1 MAAQARTAHI
11 KDVRRLEQM
20 GVKPQL
26 LSGIWAHLDAGV
38 HQSANAAR
46 PISFATVPSLNAEL

>member
-1 MAAQARTAHI
+1 MAGDI
-11 KDVRRLEQM
+11 KGGRRAAIGAD
-20 GVKPQL
+20 GVKAWL

-38 HQSANAAR
+38 QESPKTAG